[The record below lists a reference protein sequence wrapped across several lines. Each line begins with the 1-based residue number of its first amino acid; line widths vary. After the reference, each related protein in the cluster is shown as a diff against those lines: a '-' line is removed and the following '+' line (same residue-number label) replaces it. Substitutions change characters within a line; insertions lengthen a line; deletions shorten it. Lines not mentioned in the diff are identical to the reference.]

1 MANSKSKAAVARHGS
16 AGEPPTKSIDF
27 EKTRILVGLLDS
39 VERGSATSQRS
50 LASEL
55 GVALGLVNAYLK
67 RCVRK
72 GLVKVRHAPARRYA
86 YYLTP
91 IGFSEKSRLT
101 VEYIS
106 YSFSLFR
113 RAKIDCAD
121 VLTAAQERGF
131 TRIALAGVSD
141 LAEIATICALD
152 SGVSIVAVI
161 DSQSTLHRFV
171 GSPVVRSFEALVDP
185 IDAVIVTDMRAAAA
199 TAQLAAARIGA
210 DRVLAPAIL
219 GLRRGGKWEAA

>member
-1 MANSKSKAAVARHGS
+1 MAATSKS
-16 AGEPPTKSIDF
+16 TDQ
-27 EKTRILVGLLDS
+27 EKTRIMLGLLDS

-91 IGFSEKSRLT
+91 NGFAEKSRLT
-101 VEYIS
+101 VEYMS

-113 RAKIDCAD
+113 RAKTDCMA
-121 VLTAAQERGF
+121 VLGTARERGF
-131 TRIALAGVSD
+131 TRIALYGVSD
-141 LAEIATICALD
+141 LAEIAAICAID
-152 SGVSIVAVI
+152 SGVTIAAV
-161 DSQSTLHRFV
+161 
-171 GSPVVRSFEALVDP
+171 VDP
-185 IDAVIVTDMRAAAA
+185 HSPLQRFAGAPVTASLDGIAAAVDAVLVTDMQAAGDAA
-199 TAQLAAARIGA
+199 KAAVARFGRE
-210 DRVLAPAIL
+210 RVLVPAIL
-219 GLRRGGKWEAA
+219 GVRLDDQRGAA